1 MFCPS
6 SRGIFLMPQNIKVS
20 QSQAAQDQ
28 AKANSGQFV
37 NVFGNKVC
45 HVAYCVVLL
54 MPLLSNCPQ

>member
-6 SRGIFLMPQNIKVS
+6 SRGIFLIPQNIKVS

-28 AKANSGQFV
+28 AKTNSGQFV
-37 NVFGNKVC
+37 NVFGDEVC
-45 HVAYCVVLL
+45 HVAYYVVLL